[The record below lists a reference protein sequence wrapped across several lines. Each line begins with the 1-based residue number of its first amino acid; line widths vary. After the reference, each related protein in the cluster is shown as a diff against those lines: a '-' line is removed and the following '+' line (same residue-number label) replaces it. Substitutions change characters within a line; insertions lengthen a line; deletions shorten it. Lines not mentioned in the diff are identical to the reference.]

1 MSSTNIEI
9 DFISSLRNNSYSQ
22 FINENISF
30 FQNTLGSDVDSYVMK
45 KFIGQLVNLIND
57 KSFSKY
63 SAVEKA
69 LNNPALKY
77 VLEAF
82 RNSDVLVKAFDM
94 ENKNAIKWLLNMD
107 INPLVQDEDGRTAIM
122 VAAEK
127 GNRSYV
133 KKNIENLELI
143 NMTDKKGENLLFY
156 ALREFKENNT
166 SSVVTMNYELL
177 LIDSGIHINHH
188 NKLGETALNYMC
200 KNKIYKTIFQNFLLN
215 TKIDPNIPDENGY
228 TPIMYLVEYG
238 RYLELNHIETDKA
251 SFENYI
257 RVMKT
262 LITYEAD
269 FNVPIDKDNNTPLM
283 VMLLVGDI
291 GTATYCVEKL
301 KKLDLSVKN
310 KYGESVTSLC
320 YKLKYYKLLPLLIN
334 NPTFDYHYRDVCYNN
349 NLLILSSVGSPSSMK
364 PLLEN
369 DANIINEENVRGEN
383 ALIVASKI
391 NNIAV
396 MDALFKYGIEVNHQD
411 KKGNTAL
418 HYAVEIKQ
426 PAIVQKLVSKNAD
439 INIKNNEG
447 KSPLDLANDLGNKD
461 LISILT
467 SNKAAKNNKKFKK
480 SKKAVKSTT
489 IY

>member
-1 MSSTNIEI
+1 MSSTNIEN

-30 FQNTLGSDVDSYVMK
+30 FQNNLGSDVDSYEMK

-94 ENKNAIKWLLNMD
+94 ENKNAVKWLLSMD

-166 SSVVTMNYELL
+166 SSVITMNYELL
-177 LIDSGIHINHH
+177 LIDSGIHINHP

-238 RYLELNHIETDKA
+238 RYLELNHI
-251 SFENYI
+251 
-257 RVMKT
+257 
-262 LITYEAD
+262 
-269 FNVPIDKDNNTPLM
+269 
-283 VMLLVGDI
+283 G
-291 GTATYCVEKL
+291 
-301 KKLDLSVKN
+301 
-310 KYGESVTSLC
+310 
-320 YKLKYYKLLPLLIN
+320 
-334 NPTFDYHYRDVCYNN
+334 
-349 NLLILSSVGSPSSMK
+349 
-364 PLLEN
+364 
-369 DANIINEENVRGEN
+369 
-383 ALIVASKI
+383 
-391 NNIAV
+391 
-396 MDALFKYGIEVNHQD
+396 
-411 KKGNTAL
+411 
-418 HYAVEIKQ
+418 
-426 PAIVQKLVSKNAD
+426 
-439 INIKNNEG
+439 
-447 KSPLDLANDLGNKD
+447 
-461 LISILT
+461 
-467 SNKAAKNNKKFKK
+467 
-480 SKKAVKSTT
+480 
-489 IY
+489 